1 MSDKEVVY
9 RQLEANVVKT
19 GVPRAIISD
28 HGGDLA
34 GGIELFR
41 KEHPQTLDIYDI
53 THKAACL
60 LKARLERDKQWSAF
74 ASLAAQTKCKIQ
86 QTEWA
91 FLVPPSQRSSG
102 VTPESGGVGRMGL

>member
-9 RQLEANVVKT
+9 RQLKANAEKT

-60 LKARLERDKQWSAF
+60 LKARLERDPQWAAF
-74 ASLAAQTKCKIQ
+74 SSQAGQTKCKIQ
-86 QTEWA
+86 QTEWS
-91 FLVPPSQRSSG
+91 FLFPLPHD
-102 VTPESGGVGRMGL
+102 